1 MVMAPPPMCDS
12 AVLPCFHGCLAFLH
26 RHFPPQSS
34 PLYSLDSSLSSQQL
48 PSPWDCSQLLDS
60 ISQPLCLLEDLHP
73 YPGYIWLWQGLS
85 YAHSIWLPQICCFTL
100 SLKCFSSDSDD
111 YPDVGVGPVLQLPHL
126 LRGGPVLLTL
136 LFFPLVPTEFCMVV
150 CILFYWSGTPV
161 HSQLVLCM
169 HFCV

>member
-1 MVMAPPPMCDS
+1 MTQQYCLASMAPWLSSTGISYHYLLPHILSIPLF
-12 AVLPCFHGCLAFLH
+12 AVN
-26 RHFPPQSS
+26 SS
-34 PLYSLDSSLSSQQL
+34 PHPRIGPQSLSS
-48 PSPWDCSQLLDS
+48 S
-60 ISQPLCLLEDLHP
+60 SQPLHLLGDLCTC
-73 YPGYIWLWQGLS
+73 PGYIWLWQGLS

-111 YPDVGVGPVLQLPHL
+111 YPDVGVGPVLQFPHL

-150 CILFYWSGTPV
+150 CIFFYWSGTPV